1 MLGTKFLKP
10 LFIGGIILAVV
21 AAGGW
26 LASTVRGKASAVDII
41 GEETEISAE
50 RWCLVCGD
58 YRPVETTG
66 TWQGLNM
73 EALSRTLAE
82 ELPGARILAFSS
94 EQVVVHLPP
103 GYCDKCLDYMPQQ
116 GYIGLSPDNQLAV
129 FSHDGT
135 LVKVFGEAPG
145 AWLSELTEGIPF
157 SSPQDCLDLI
167 VNLTS

>member
-1 MLGTKFLKP
+1 MRGTKFLKP
-10 LFIGGIILAVV
+10 ILIGALTLAVI

-41 GEETEISAE
+41 GKETEISLE

-58 YRPVETTG
+58 YRPVEISSP
-66 TWQGLNM
+66 WQGMDM
-73 EALSRTLAE
+73 EALKGTLAA

-103 GYCDKCLDYMPQQ
+103 GYCEKCLDYMPQQ
-116 GYIGLSPDNQLAV
+116 GYIGLSADNQLAV
-129 FSHDGT
+129 FSEDGT
-135 LVKVFGEAPG
+135 LVKIFGEAPG
-145 AWLSELTEGIPF
+145 AWLAELTEGIPF